1 MTKTTA
7 ITTTLGVAAILIGA
21 RHAKHAAAQ
30 GVGALAQQPSG
41 AMDSARMA
49 GMADHAMS
57 GPMDE
62 NMTKHMEL
70 TPVRAA
76 THGDTVIALRLAGE
90 LKQAITKYADTA
102 AAVADG
108 YKLFLPNLKQQ
119 KVYHFTNYGRAFMEA
134 FRFDPAKPT
143 SILYSRGADGKLR
156 LVGAMYTMP
165 KNASLDRLNDRV
177 PLGVARWHKHV
188 NWCLPK
194 KGIES
199 RYLERKNGQPVF
211 GPESPIAT
219 KAECDAVGG
228 DFHPNLFGWMI
239 HANVVEGHDIA
250 SIWGDDHHGGE
261 AHEHP

>member
-7 ITTTLGVAAILIGA
+7 ITITLGVAAILIAA
-21 RHAKHAAAQ
+21 RNAKHAAAQ
-30 GVGALAQQPSG
+30 GVGAAAQQSTG

-57 GPMDE
+57 GSMDE
-62 NMTKHMEL
+62 NMMKHMEL

-76 THGDTVIALRLAGE
+76 THDDSVRAMHLAGE
-90 LKQAITKYADTA
+90 LKQAIAKYSDTA
-102 AAVADG
+102 VAVAEG
-108 YKLFLPNLKQQ
+108 YKLFLPNVKQQ

-165 KNASLDRLNDRV
+165 KNASLARLDDRV

-194 KGIES
+194 KGSES
-199 RYLERKNGQPVF
+199 RYLERKNGAPVF

-219 KAECDAVGG
+219 KAECDAAGG
-228 DFHPNLFGWMI
+228 DFHPSLFGWMI
-239 HANVVEGHDIA
+239 HANVVEGHDLA
-250 SIWGDDHHGGE
+250 TIWGDDHHGEG
-261 AHEHP
+261 HEHR